1 MKYLNTEEARIKF
14 PESIFEGIYH
24 ISEYSHVS
32 ISLVYNS
39 NVYISNVSISVVS
52 DSNVSNSRVIGSRV
66 SNSEVSDSVVYNSLV
81 YNSRV
86 SDSLVS
92 NSNVYNSNLENRTI
106 KNSEIREGYEGIVV
120 VGMYKYKGDIYFNFR
135 CKKIIIGLGCHHRTI
150 EEWEQE
156 GKLGFDNN
164 LEEFPKG
171 SPEYLRRKETY
182 EYLKS
187 WGLQNLNPTKEE
199 LGE

>member
-1 MKYLNTEEARIKF
+1 MKYLNIEEAQIKF
-14 PESIFEGIYH
+14 PESIFEGICH
-24 ISEYSHVS
+24 ISDDSHVS
-32 ISLVYNS
+32 GSNVSNSYVYNS
-39 NVYISNVSISVVS
+39 HVYDSRVSISVV
-52 DSNVSNSRVIGSRV
+52 
-66 SNSEVSDSVVYNSLV
+66 YNSI
-81 YNSRV
+81 
-86 SDSLVS
+86 
-92 NSNVYNSNLENRTI
+92 LENRTI
-106 KNSEIREGYEGIVV
+106 INSEIREGYEGIVV

-156 GKLGFDNN
+156 GELGFDNN

-171 SPEYLRRKETY
+171 SLEYLRRKETY